1 METFELEEEIR
12 SALINNAALMAV
24 LPNGAKAVYHYA
36 APTTDP
42 KNYPIIV
49 YSPISDVPALSGDD
63 SEIVHRVTIKIHV
76 ITKERTT
83 KSVKENLKTVYQLVK
98 ETMTSLNFVRRQ
110 TISNVEDGKLITVF
124 EFAKNIL
131 C

>member
-24 LPNGAKAVYHYA
+24 LPNGANSIYHYV
-36 APTTDP
+36 APSADP
-42 KNYPIIV
+42 TRYPIIV

-83 KSVKENLKTVYQLVK
+83 NLVKENLKTVYQLVK
-98 ETMTSLNFVRRQ
+98 ETMTGLNFVRRQ
-110 TISNVEDGKLITVF
+110 TISSVEDGKLITVF